1 MDAPDSHPPPN
12 SKVIIE
18 CIDPHNLFDRLEP
31 RLSARS
37 PLQNLHWKSPNR
49 PLRSIANLNI
59 SLTRDD
65 PSAGVQTNVRRHQI
79 PGLRETPYV
88 KLYLLRCDDKETY
101 KEKVRKEVRQWV
113 KTQTPSSD
121 GKSSSKS
128 QEDHDAFEWLIVHVV
143 LPNTPAASQPK
154 SSKHISLEAS
164 ESTDS
169 VNSKSKWSGKS
180 PSTIFDKLRADFSSS
195 KSSVSRV
202 AQVRLLEPG
211 DKATALT
218 PAELEE
224 QWQDLVDCLKTCILR
239 SFDARVAQYELDIR
253 ERDSQRSLPGWNFC
267 TFLVLK
273 EGLAKGF
280 ENLGLLEDALAVY
293 DELSLGL
300 DTLVKEQ
307 ARKNDHDESGAL
319 LAFSKESKNLLR
331 AALDSESQSIPRIDA
346 GSPLD
351 LVHILTADREDFPF
365 DVERKNYRN
374 LILSNDVSALDLRI
388 YLFTRE
394 LEILTRQSRLVL
406 GKSSQPGKPSA
417 DLDVVADLTERALEF
432 ISLAGRT
439 LRFEL
444 YNAWGGY
451 EGLSEAELRTQR
463 IVTSNIVSTWQ
474 WKAVMQIL
482 TQALPALGGGVDYSN
497 SAFSLDTT
505 ELSPDPDA
513 AIPDQ
518 SHGSSESYQPI
529 SLASGMRSSSRER
542 SLERSKR
549 HSPIPNG
556 SILRHGPPART
567 GFARLVL
574 WISKLVLMAR
584 HFIETLEAVKPW
596 VLSMKQS
603 ALKSN
608 SERMEPIAINGE
620 ANCDPVED
628 HLQPSPKTELLLG
641 LGSSTLRAAATSKSS
656 FVKLYAMLSVLAFR
670 IVSPTKPR
678 STFQQILTDLIE
690 VEYSEGNW
698 SIAARYLGNVLGPLP
713 RGSYRPSEEYLL
725 RIYAECLKSLE
736 RPSEYAR
743 CLISCLHHSRNAG
756 YATSR
761 SRSDANQYYMNQ
773 LFQVLPNIPATTL
786 RASLLFRISAVS
798 RHISPHESK
807 DGFTVSINIS
817 SLSGASTPPIDN
829 VKLRLIARDGVE
841 PRSILLFLP
850 DKVNVDSRDKT
861 ITLETPVTTHG
872 WYLPDEVEVCIGNL
886 RLLHHFKSGIDDEDA
901 GFDDSL
907 SPRADVVPLLLYPSY
922 RSFGIKMYPFPIIHL
937 AHIRRLLLQV
947 RPGQNNIKQVKLR
960 LRTATAGLRLNIHDS
975 KSVGSQHESNPM
987 RTAREGDALVMI
999 MDNLAPLT
1007 ITDIEI
1013 PYTMEASSEPAIM
1026 LRIEAGYETDQGIFT
1041 FYDTAFVKVILPV
1054 TVNVQDVFRR
1064 DCMYSRFTIIPST
1077 MVPLRLIGCNL
1088 EKNESHDMIAGGS
1101 FNEPFVVFPKQ
1112 PANWTVR
1119 LVPKDG
1125 NAADANRRLTLV
1137 VDFQSLDGV
1146 MLAILET
1153 HFTRELANSKHA
1165 FATRLLTSHL
1175 LERVRTTWTEQD
1187 VEVAGLTQEFEVWK
1201 MEDMEWPS
1209 VLCAF
1214 DRKRRAEI
1222 EDWLRDWHSR
1232 TPPIKFSSSKVP
1244 QRQLRLF
1251 VDIPPRPTLVSA
1263 FLDAKWSKSPHATAT
1278 IGQPLLAEIIIK
1290 LEDQVE
1296 GELEGSFEIA
1306 VPSDSWLIGG
1316 RRKGNVQLGSEAVR
1330 MHVVLFPQHL
1340 GHLLVPSVSVKCRR
1354 RVRSSGKDEWI
1365 DLMTDV
1371 QNPAHGRTI
1380 LVTPDLRSTT
1390 VEVFGVTADEGAGK
1404 LVASFSRGG
1413 APRSQTG
1420 APAPSSPPLRGLELA
1435 RP

>member
-1 MDAPDSHPPPN
+1 MDAPESPSPPN
-12 SKVIIE
+12 SKVIIQ

-37 PLQNLHWKSPNR
+37 PLRNLHWKAPNR
-49 PLRSIANLNI
+49 PLRSISNLNI
-59 SLTRDD
+59 SLSREDQT
-65 PSAGVQTNVRRHQI
+65 AGGQSNVRRHQI

-101 KEKVRKEVRQWV
+101 KEKVRKDVRQWV
-113 KTQTPSSD
+113 KTQTPSND

-195 KSSVSRV
+195 KSSISRV
-202 AQVRLLEPG
+202 TQVRLLEPG
-211 DKATALT
+211 DKSTPLT
-218 PAELEE
+218 SAELEE

-307 ARKNDHDESGAL
+307 VQKNDHDESGAL
-319 LAFSKESKNLLR
+319 LTFSKESKGLLR
-331 AALDSESQSIPRIDA
+331 AALDPETQSIPSIYAD
-346 GSPLD
+346 SQLD
-351 LVHILTADREDFPF
+351 LNHILAADQDDFPF

-394 LEILTRQSRLVL
+394 MEILTRQSRSAL
-406 GKSSQPGKPSA
+406 GKSSKSGKMGV
-417 DLDVVADLTERALEF
+417 DLDVVADLTERAMQF
-432 ISLAGRT
+432 IGLAGRI

-451 EGLSEAELRTQR
+451 EGLSEDELRTQR

-474 WKAVMQIL
+474 WRAVMQIL
-482 TQALPALGGGVDYSN
+482 AQALPALGGDVDYSN
-497 SAFSLDTT
+497 SGLSLDTAD
-505 ELSPDPDA
+505 LSPDSDA
-513 AIPDQ
+513 AVADQ
-518 SHGSSESYQPI
+518 FHGSAENYQHI
-529 SLASGMRSSSRER
+529 SLAPGIRSSSRER
-542 SLERSKR
+542 SQERSRR
-549 HSPIPNG
+549 HSPTPNG
-556 SILRHGPPART
+556 TNLRQAPPTRM
-567 GFARLVL
+567 GFGRLAL

-584 HFIETLEAVKPW
+584 HFIENLEAVKPL
-596 VLSMKQS
+596 VLVMKQS
-603 ALKSN
+603 ALESN
-608 SERMEPIAINGE
+608 GNGMHPIATNGD
-620 ANCDPVED
+620 ANDPPVKID
-628 HLQPSPKTELLLG
+628 HHEPSTNIDLLLG
-641 LGSSTLRAAATSKSS
+641 LGSTTLKAAATSKSS

-670 IVSPTKPR
+670 IVSSAKNR
-678 STFQQILTDLIE
+678 STYQQILIDLVE
-690 VEYSEGNW
+690 MEYSQGNW
-698 SIAARYLGNVLGPLP
+698 TIAACYLENILGPLP
-713 RGSYRPSEEYLL
+713 RGAYRPSEEYLL

-736 RPSEYAR
+736 RPGEYAR
-743 CLISCLHHSRNAG
+743 CLISCLRHSTAAEC
-756 YATSR
+756 ATSR

-773 LFQVLPNIPATTL
+773 LFQVLPKIPTTTL
-786 RASLLFRISAVS
+786 RAGLLFRISGVS
-798 RHISPHESK
+798 RHISPLESK
-807 DGFTVSINIS
+807 DGFTVSIKMS
-817 SLSGASTPPIDN
+817 SLPGASTPPLDN
-829 VKLRLIARDGVE
+829 IKLRLVAKDVVE

-850 DKVNVDSRDKT
+850 EKVAIDSRHRT

-872 WYLPDEVEVCIGNL
+872 WYIPDEVEVCIGNL
-886 RLLHHFKSGIDDEDA
+886 RLLHHFKSGIDDEDY
-901 GFDDSL
+901 GSDDSL

-922 RSFGIKMYPFPIIHL
+922 RSFGIKMYPFPVIHL
-937 AHIRRLLLQV
+937 AQIRRLLLQV
-947 RPGQNNIKQVKLR
+947 RPGQNNVKQVKLR

-975 KSVGSQHESNPM
+975 RLVGDQHESNQM
-987 RTAREGDALVMI
+987 RTAREGDALVMVL
-999 MDNLAPLT
+999 DNLASLT
-1007 ITDIEI
+1007 VTEIEI
-1013 PYTMEASSEPAIM
+1013 PYTMETASEPAIT
-1026 LRIEAGYETDQGIFT
+1026 LRIEASYETDQGIFT

-1054 TVNVQDVFRR
+1054 TVNVQDVFRK
-1064 DCMYSRFTIIPST
+1064 DYMYSRFTIIPST

-1088 EKNESHDMIAGGS
+1088 EKNDSYDMIAGGN
-1101 FNEPFVVFPKQ
+1101 FAEPFVVFPKQ

-1119 LVPKDG
+1119 LVPRDA
-1125 NAADANRRLTLV
+1125 NAANASRRLTLV

-1165 FATRLLTSHL
+1165 FAARLLTSHL

-1214 DRKRRAEI
+1214 DRHRRAEI

-1251 VDIPPRPTLVSA
+1251 VDIPPRPVLVSA
-1263 FLDAKWSKSPHATAT
+1263 FLDAKWSTAPHPTAT
-1278 IGQPLLAEIIIK
+1278 IGQPLLAEIVMK
-1290 LEDQVE
+1290 LEDQIEGQVE
-1296 GELEGSFEIA
+1296 GTFEIA
-1306 VPSDSWLIGG
+1306 APSDSWLIGG
-1316 RRKGNVQLGSEAVR
+1316 RRKGNVQLGSETVR
-1330 MHVVLFPQHL
+1330 LQAVLFPQHL

-1354 RVRSSGKDEWI
+1354 RVRSAGKDEWL
-1365 DLMTDV
+1365 DVMTDV
-1371 QNPAHGRTI
+1371 QNPAHGRSI

-1390 VEVFGVTADEGAGK
+1390 VEVFGLIPDEGAGR
-1404 LVASFSRGG
+1404 LVASGSRG
-1413 APRSQTG
+1413 
-1420 APAPSSPPLRGLELA
+1420 
-1435 RP
+1435 